1 VASGYGEARHC
12 CRSENAN
19 TGVGGWGVG
28 LGAGVA
34 LGIDS
39 PIPKSHSNMTI
50 LIAEDMTFQRDYLR
64 AIVSDHFPDSGPVI
78 EACDGKSAV
87 ELALKHRPDL
97 VVLDIKMP
105 GLSGVKAAQQ
115 IWAELKLARI
125 IFWSQYKDEIYIREL
140 ARIVPGE
147 TVYGYV
153 LKSSPD
159 EKLLAALRAVLI
171 DEQCWIDPEIRM
183 VQSRATSRGSG
194 LTDVEYEALIDIA
207 LGLTDKAIA
216 RRRYL
221 SERGVQNRLRELY
234 AKLSIDLEQIVDQ
247 RWGNT
252 YSPRSRAISVAL
264 QRGLINA
271 DELARENEALKHWLE
286 REDAMPT

>member
-1 VASGYGEARHC
+1 MS
-12 CRSENAN
+12 
-19 TGVGGWGVG
+19 
-28 LGAGVA
+28 
-34 LGIDS
+34 
-39 PIPKSHSNMTI
+39 I

-64 AIVSDHFPDSGPVI
+64 AIISDHFSDAGPVI
-78 EACDGKSAV
+78 EACDGKKAV
-87 ELALKHRPDL
+87 ELALTHRPSL
-97 VVLDIKMP
+97 IVLDIKMP
-105 GLSGVKAAQQ
+105 ELSGVKAAQQ
-115 IWAELKLARI
+115 IWAELRLARI

-140 ARIVPGE
+140 ARVVPSE

-159 EKLLAALRAVLI
+159 DKLIGAIRAVLA

-183 VQSRATSRGSG
+183 VQSRATSRASG
-194 LTDVEYEALIDIA
+194 LTNIEYEALIDIA
-207 LGLTDKAIA
+207 LGLTDRAIA

-234 AKLSIDLEQIVDQ
+234 AKLSIDIEQIVDQ

-271 DELARENEALKHWLE
+271 DELARENDTLQQWLKSE
-286 REDAMPT
+286 TAIPG

>member
-1 VASGYGEARHC
+1 MS
-12 CRSENAN
+12 
-19 TGVGGWGVG
+19 
-28 LGAGVA
+28 
-34 LGIDS
+34 
-39 PIPKSHSNMTI
+39 I

-64 AIVSDHFPDSGPVI
+64 ALINDHFPDAGPII
-78 EACDGKSAV
+78 ESCDGKSAV
-87 ELALKHRPDL
+87 ELALHHHPAL

-105 GLSGVKAAQQ
+105 ELSGVKAAQQ

-140 ARIVPGE
+140 ARVVPAE

-159 EKLLAALRAVLI
+159 EKLIAALRAVLI
-171 DEQCWIDPEIRM
+171 DEQCWIDPEIRL
-183 VQSRATSRGSG
+183 VQSRATSRASG
-194 LTDVEYEALIDIA
+194 LTDIEYEALLDIA
-207 LGLTDKAIA
+207 LGLTDRAIA

-234 AKLSIDLEQIVDQ
+234 AKLSIDIEQIVDT

-271 DELARENEALKHWLE
+271 DELARENEALQQWLE
-286 REDAMPT
+286 RENAIPS

>member
-1 VASGYGEARHC
+1 MS
-12 CRSENAN
+12 
-19 TGVGGWGVG
+19 
-28 LGAGVA
+28 
-34 LGIDS
+34 
-39 PIPKSHSNMTI
+39 I
-50 LIAEDMTFQRDYLR
+50 LIAEDVAFQRDYLR
-64 AIVSDHFPDSGPVI
+64 AIVAEHFAEAGPVI
-78 EACDGKSAV
+78 EAGDGARAV
-87 ELALKHRPDL
+87 ELARSERPSL
-97 VVLDIKMP
+97 VVLDIKLP

-115 IWAELKLARI
+115 IWSELRLARI

-159 EKLLAALRAVLI
+159 EKLIAALRAVLV

-183 VQSRATSRGSG
+183 VQSRATSRASG
-194 LTDVEYEALIDIA
+194 LTDIEYEALLDIA

-234 AKLSIDLEQIVDQ
+234 AKLSIDLEQIVDE

-252 YSPRSRAISVAL
+252 YSPRSRAISIAL
-264 QRGLINA
+264 QRGLVNA
-271 DELARENEALKHWLE
+271 DELARENEALQKWLQ
-286 REDAMPT
+286 RENALPA